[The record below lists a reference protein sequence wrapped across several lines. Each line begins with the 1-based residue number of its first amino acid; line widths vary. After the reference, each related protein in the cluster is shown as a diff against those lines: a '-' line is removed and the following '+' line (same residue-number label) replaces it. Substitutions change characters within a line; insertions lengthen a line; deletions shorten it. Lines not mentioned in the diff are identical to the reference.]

1 MADTAGAAGGRATQ
15 AQEGLTTAVG
25 PSVEPQ
31 ASAPGAPAVDPA
43 AESDG
48 QQGFETSASEGGPVD
63 ENLDVVRQWRGA
75 RLSDGRH

>member
-15 AQEGLTTAVG
+15 AQEGLTTSVG

-43 AESDG
+43 AEGDG

-63 ENLDVVRQWRGA
+63 ENLDVVRQWRSA
-75 RLSDGRH
+75 RLSDSRH